1 MYQSVTIVGHLGRDP
16 EMRYLQSG
24 DAVTS
29 FSVATS
35 RKWKAADGSDKE
47 EVVWWKVTAWK
58 KLAEIT
64 NQYLTKGSLVMV
76 VGTAKVSAYT
86 DKSGQP
92 AASLELRA
100 DTVKFLSKRGD
111 AETGEAAPSDEDSV
125 PF

>member
-1 MYQSVTIVGHLGRDP
+1 MYQQCTIVGYLGRDP

-24 DAVTS
+24 DPVTS

-47 EVVWWKVTAWK
+47 ETVWWKVTAWR

-64 NQYLTKGSLVMV
+64 NQYLAKGSLVLV
-76 VGTAKVSAYT
+76 TGTAKVSAYL
-86 DKSGQP
+86 DKQGQP

-100 DTVKFLSKRGD
+100 DTVRFLSKRGD
-111 AETGEAAPSDEDSV
+111 VAEQAAPEDENSI